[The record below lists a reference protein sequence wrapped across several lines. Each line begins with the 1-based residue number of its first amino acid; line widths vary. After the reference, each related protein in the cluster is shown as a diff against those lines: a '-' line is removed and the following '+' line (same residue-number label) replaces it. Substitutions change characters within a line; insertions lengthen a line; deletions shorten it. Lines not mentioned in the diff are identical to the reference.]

1 MPGRWSP
8 HPRYRL
14 YTCPNSY
21 RMALQLLSR
30 VRDDSILRLETEVSR
45 RFGSNA
51 VCCVPM
57 ARTGLFFAIQELI
70 RPGQEVVLSPLTII
84 DVVNMVILAGGIPV
98 FADVRRDSCLIDPD
112 QVEHLITHR
121 TGAVLITHLH
131 GESAGA
137 HDFTEICNR
146 RSVPLI
152 EDVAQSLGAAENGRR
167 LGTIGTV
174 GVYSVGFYKNLN
186 AWRGGIVVSQDGDL
200 ISRIRHRNA
209 RLPETHNRTLLRILI
224 RGLLTDLSTW
234 PPFFFLVTYPALR
247 QSLMRGIHPVS
258 SRLDP
263 ERNGTRLAAMPAEYL
278 CRMTKLQ
285 ADLAL
290 NQLDRVDP
298 DTQARISNAALYHQG
313 LRHRDELKTPVW
325 DGASNMY
332 TYYPVLYSRREAL
345 LEHAIRRKRD
355 FAAQYLRNCAD
366 LPEFSE
372 FFRDCPNARAA
383 SRELILLP
391 TYPRYPKSEIAKN
404 IEVINEFLSEQHA
417 GNAATDKD
425 AWITRAATRK

>member
-1 MPGRWSP
+1 MPDRWSP

-21 RMALQLLSR
+21 QMALQLFSR
-30 VRDDSILRLETEVSR
+30 VRDDSILRLEGEASR
-45 RFGSNA
+45 RLGSSA
-51 VCCVPM
+51 ACFVPM
-57 ARTGLFFAIQELI
+57 ARTGLFFALQELI

-98 FADVRRDSCLIDPD
+98 FADTRPDSCLIDPD
-112 QVEHLITHR
+112 QVDRLITHR

-137 HDFTEICNR
+137 YDFAKICNR

-209 RLPETHNRTLLRILI
+209 RLPETYNRTLLRILI
-224 RGLLTDLSTW
+224 QGLVTDLATW
-234 PPFFFLVTYPALR
+234 PPFFSLVTYPALR
-247 QSLMRGIHPVS
+247 QSLVRGIHMVS

-278 CRMTKLQ
+278 QQMRALQ
-285 ADLAL
+285 ARLAL
-290 NQLDRVDP
+290 SQMERVDP
-298 DTQARISNAALYHQG
+298 DTQERISNAALYQQG
-313 LRHRDELKTPVW
+313 LAQTDELRTPIW
-325 DGASNMY
+325 RNGTSNIY
-332 TYYPVLYSRREAL
+332 TYYPVRYNRRDAL
-345 LEHAIRRKRD
+345 LEHAIKRRRD

-391 TYPRYPKSEIAKN
+391 TYPGYPKSEIAKN
-404 IEVINEFLSEQHA
+404 IDVINEFLGCSRPPCCH
-417 GNAATDKD
+417 G
-425 AWITRAATRK
+425 